1 MHTSLSAVEFCRTAS
16 TRCGA
21 GVCDGVGVLVGVL
34 VGVIVLVG
42 VGMCV
47 LVLVGVCARAEKVSM
62 WQC

>member
-21 GVCDGVGVLVGVL
+21 GVCDGVGVLVGV
-34 VGVIVLVG
+34 IVLVG
-42 VGMCV
+42 VDMCV
-47 LVLVGVCARAEKVSM
+47 LVLVGVCARAEKLSM